1 MLDTHARKYIDPII
15 DGVAN
20 TFINKNISANQVTVL
35 AFILGVSSGV
45 WLFVGHPVIAT
56 AVLWVSGLF
65 DAVDGAIARKTGT
78 SSSWG
83 ALMDIT
89 FDRIVELSVIISL
102 SVLYPNARLVLILLT
117 GSIIISMTVFLT
129 VGALSRNTKNNK
141 AFYYQAGLAERTEGF
156 IMSSLMMIFSNHIVI
171 ITTVYFLAILFTA
184 GQRMREAYH
193 ILKS

>member
-1 MLDTHARKYIDPII
+1 MLDTHGRKYVEPII
-15 DGVAN
+15 ESIAN
-20 TFINKNISANQVTVL
+20 GFINRNISANKVTVL
-35 AFILGVSSGV
+35 AFVLGISSGI
-45 WLFVGHPVIAT
+45 WMLMGAPLIAT
-56 AVLWVSGLF
+56 AVLWISGLL

-102 SVLYPNARLVLILLT
+102 AVLYPQARLVLIMLT

-129 VGALSRNTKNNK
+129 VGALSKNTKNK

-156 IMSSLMMIFSNHIVI
+156 IMSSLMMLFSNHIII
-171 ITTVYFLAILFTA
+171 ITIVYFLAILFTA
-184 GQRMREAYH
+184 GQRLKEAYEL
-193 ILKS
+193 LKN

>member
-1 MLDTHARKYIDPII
+1 MLDTHGRKYVEPII
-15 DGVAN
+15 QSVAN
-20 TFINKNISANQVTVL
+20 GFINRNISANKVTVL
-35 AFILGVSSGV
+35 AFVLGISSGG
-45 WLFVGHPVIAT
+45 WMLLGQPLIAT
-56 AVLWVSGLF
+56 AVLWISGLL

-102 SVLYPNARLVLILLT
+102 AVLYPQARLVLIMLT

-129 VGALSRNTKNNK
+129 VGALSKNTKNK

-156 IMSSLMMIFSNHIVI
+156 IMSSLMMLFSNHIII
-171 ITTVYFLAILFTA
+171 ITIVYFLAILFTA
-184 GQRMREAYH
+184 GQRLKEAYEL
-193 ILKS
+193 LKN

>member
-1 MLDTHARKYIDPII
+1 MLDTHGRKYVEPII
-15 DGVAN
+15 ESVAN
-20 TFINKNISANQVTVL
+20 AFINRNISANKVTVL
-35 AFILGVSSGV
+35 AFVLGISSGG
-45 WLFVGHPVIAT
+45 WMLLGQPLIAT
-56 AVLWVSGLF
+56 AVLWISGLL

-102 SVLYPNARLVLILLT
+102 AVLYPQARLVLIRLT

-129 VGALSRNTKNNK
+129 VGALSKNTKNK

-156 IMSSLMMIFSNHIVI
+156 IMSSLMMLFSNHIII
-171 ITTVYFLAILFTA
+171 ITIVYFLAILFTA
-184 GQRMREAYH
+184 GQRLKEAYEL
-193 ILKS
+193 LKN

>member
-1 MLDTHARKYIDPII
+1 MLDTHGRKYVEPII
-15 DGVAN
+15 ESIAN
-20 TFINKNISANQVTVL
+20 GFINRNISANQVTVL
-35 AFILGVSSGV
+35 AFVLGISSGI
-45 WLFVGHPVIAT
+45 WMLMGEPLIAT
-56 AVLWVSGLF
+56 AVLWISGLF

-102 SVLYPNARLVLILLT
+102 AVLYPQARLVLIMLT

-129 VGALSRNTKNNK
+129 VGALSKNTKNK

-156 IMSSLMMIFSNHIVI
+156 IMSSLMMIFSNHIII
-171 ITTVYFLAILFTA
+171 ITIVYFLAILFTA
-184 GQRMREAYH
+184 GQRLKEAYE
-193 ILKS
+193 LLRN

>member
-1 MLDTHARKYIDPII
+1 MLDTHGRKYVEPII
-15 DGVAN
+15 ESVAN
-20 TFINKNISANQVTVL
+20 AFINRNISANKVTVL
-35 AFILGVSSGV
+35 AFVLGISSGG
-45 WLFVGHPVIAT
+45 WMLLGQPLIAT
-56 AVLWVSGLF
+56 AVLWISGLL

-102 SVLYPNARLVLILLT
+102 AVLYPQARLVLIMLT

-129 VGALSRNTKNNK
+129 VGALSKNTKNK

-156 IMSSLMMIFSNHIVI
+156 IMSSLMMLFSNHIII
-171 ITTVYFLAILFTA
+171 ITIVYFLAILFTA
-184 GQRMREAYH
+184 GQRLKEAYE
-193 ILKS
+193 LLRN

>member
-1 MLDTHARKYIDPII
+1 MLDTHGRKYVEPII
-15 DGVAN
+15 ESVAN
-20 TFINKNISANQVTVL
+20 AFINRNISANKVTVL
-35 AFILGVSSGV
+35 AFVLGISSGG
-45 WLFVGHPVIAT
+45 WMLLGQPLIAT
-56 AVLWVSGLF
+56 AILWISGLL

-102 SVLYPNARLVLILLT
+102 AVLYPQARLVLIMLT

-129 VGALSRNTKNNK
+129 VGALSKNTKNK

-156 IMSSLMMIFSNHIVI
+156 IMSSLMMLFSNHIII
-171 ITTVYFLAILFTA
+171 ITIVYFLAILFTA
-184 GQRMREAYH
+184 GQRLKEAYEL
-193 ILKS
+193 LKN

>member
-1 MLDTHARKYIDPII
+1 MLDTHGRKYVEPII
-15 DGVAN
+15 ESVAN
-20 TFINKNISANQVTVL
+20 AFINRNISANKVTVL
-35 AFILGVSSGV
+35 AFVLGISSGG
-45 WLFVGHPVIAT
+45 WMLLGQPLIAT
-56 AVLWVSGLF
+56 AVLWISGLL

-102 SVLYPNARLVLILLT
+102 AILYPQATLVLIMLT

-129 VGALSRNTKNNK
+129 VGALSKNTKNK

-156 IMSSLMMIFSNHIVI
+156 IMSSLMMLFSNHIII
-171 ITTVYFLAILFTA
+171 ITIVYFLAILFTA
-184 GQRMREAYH
+184 GQRLKEAYEL
-193 ILKS
+193 LKN

>member
-1 MLDTHARKYIDPII
+1 MLDTHGRKYVEPII
-15 DGVAN
+15 ESVAN
-20 TFINKNISANQVTVL
+20 AFINRNISANKVTVL
-35 AFILGVSSGV
+35 AFVLGISSGG
-45 WLFVGHPVIAT
+45 WMLLGQPLIAT
-56 AVLWVSGLF
+56 AVLWISGLL

-102 SVLYPNARLVLILLT
+102 AVLYPQARLVLIMLT

-129 VGALSRNTKNNK
+129 VGALSKNTKNK

-156 IMSSLMMIFSNHIVI
+156 IMSSLMMLFSNHIII
-171 ITTVYFLAILFTA
+171 ITIVYFLAILFTA
-184 GQRMREAYH
+184 GQRLKEAH
-193 ILKS
+193 ELLRN

>member
-1 MLDTHARKYIDPII
+1 MLDTHGRKYVEPII
-15 DGVAN
+15 ESVAN
-20 TFINKNISANQVTVL
+20 AFINRNISANKVTVL
-35 AFILGVSSGV
+35 AFVLGISSGG
-45 WLFVGHPVIAT
+45 WMLLGQPLIAT
-56 AVLWVSGLF
+56 AVLWISGLL

-102 SVLYPNARLVLILLT
+102 AVLYPQARLVLITLT

-129 VGALSRNTKNNK
+129 VGALSKNTKNK

-156 IMSSLMMIFSNHIVI
+156 IMSSLMMLFSNHIII
-171 ITTVYFLAILFTA
+171 ITIVYFLAILFTA
-184 GQRMREAYH
+184 GQRLKEAYEL
-193 ILKS
+193 LKN

>member
-1 MLDTHARKYIDPII
+1 MLDTHGRKYVEPII
-15 DGVAN
+15 ESVAN
-20 TFINKNISANQVTVL
+20 AFINRNISANKVTVL
-35 AFILGVSSGV
+35 AFVLGISSGG
-45 WLFVGHPVIAT
+45 WMLLGQPLIAT
-56 AVLWVSGLF
+56 AVLWISGLL

-102 SVLYPNARLVLILLT
+102 AVLYPQARLVLIMLT

-129 VGALSRNTKNNK
+129 VGALSKNTKNK

-156 IMSSLMMIFSNHIVI
+156 IMSSLMMLFSNYIVM
-171 ITTVYFLAILFTA
+171 ITIVYFLAILFTA
-184 GQRMREAYH
+184 GQRLKEAYEL
-193 ILKS
+193 LKN

>member
-1 MLDTHARKYIDPII
+1 MLDTHGRKYVEPII
-15 DGVAN
+15 ESIAN
-20 TFINKNISANQVTVL
+20 GFINRNISANKVTVL
-35 AFILGVSSGV
+35 AFVLGISSGG
-45 WLFVGHPVIAT
+45 WMLLGQPLIAT
-56 AVLWVSGLF
+56 AVLWISGLL

-102 SVLYPNARLVLILLT
+102 AVLYPQARLVLIMLT

-129 VGALSRNTKNNK
+129 VGALSKNTKNK

-156 IMSSLMMIFSNHIVI
+156 IMSSLMMLFSNHIII
-171 ITTVYFLAILFTA
+171 ITIVYFLAILFTA
-184 GQRMREAYH
+184 GQRLKEAYE
-193 ILKS
+193 LLRN

>member
-1 MLDTHARKYIDPII
+1 MLDTHGRKYVEPII
-15 DGVAN
+15 ESVAN
-20 TFINKNISANQVTVL
+20 AFINRNISANKVTVL
-35 AFILGVSSGV
+35 AFVLGISSGI
-45 WLFVGHPVIAT
+45 WMLLGQPLIAT
-56 AVLWVSGLF
+56 AVLWISGLL

-102 SVLYPNARLVLILLT
+102 AVLYPQARLVLIMLT

-129 VGALSRNTKNNK
+129 VGALSKNTKNK

-156 IMSSLMMIFSNHIVI
+156 IMSSLMMLFSNHIII
-171 ITTVYFLAILFTA
+171 ITIVYFLAILFTA
-184 GQRMREAYH
+184 GQRLKEAYEL
-193 ILKS
+193 LKN

>member
-1 MLDTHARKYIDPII
+1 MLDTHGRKYVEPII
-15 DGVAN
+15 ESVAN
-20 TFINKNISANQVTVL
+20 AFINRNISANKVTVL
-35 AFILGVSSGV
+35 AFVLGISSGG
-45 WLFVGHPVIAT
+45 WMLLGQPLIAT
-56 AVLWVSGLF
+56 AVLCISGLL

-102 SVLYPNARLVLILLT
+102 AVLYPQARLVLIMLT

-129 VGALSRNTKNNK
+129 VGALSKNTKNK

-156 IMSSLMMIFSNHIVI
+156 IMSSLMMLFSNHIVI
-171 ITTVYFLAILFTA
+171 ITIVYFLAILFTA
-184 GQRMREAYH
+184 GQRLKEAYEL
-193 ILKS
+193 LKN

>member
-1 MLDTHARKYIDPII
+1 MLDTHGRKYVEPII
-15 DGVAN
+15 ESVAN
-20 TFINKNISANQVTVL
+20 VFINRNISANKVTVL
-35 AFILGVSSGV
+35 AFVLGISSGI
-45 WLFVGHPVIAT
+45 WMLMGEPLIAT
-56 AVLWVSGLF
+56 AVLWISGLL

-102 SVLYPNARLVLILLT
+102 AVLYPQARLVLIMLT

-129 VGALSRNTKNNK
+129 VGALSKNTKNK

-156 IMSSLMMIFSNHIVI
+156 IMSSLMMLFSNHIII
-171 ITTVYFLAILFTA
+171 ITIVYFLAILFTA
-184 GQRMREAYH
+184 GQRLKEAYEL
-193 ILKS
+193 LKN

>member
-1 MLDTHARKYIDPII
+1 MLDTHGRKYVEPII
-15 DGVAN
+15 ESVAN
-20 TFINKNISANQVTVL
+20 AFINRNISANKVTVL
-35 AFILGVSSGV
+35 AFVLGISSGG
-45 WLFVGHPVIAT
+45 WMLLGEPLIAT
-56 AVLWVSGLF
+56 AVLWISGLL

-102 SVLYPNARLVLILLT
+102 AVLYPQARLVLIMLT

-129 VGALSRNTKNNK
+129 VGALSKNTKNK

-156 IMSSLMMIFSNHIVI
+156 IMSSLMMLFSNHIII
-171 ITTVYFLAILFTA
+171 ITIVYFLAILFTA
-184 GQRMREAYH
+184 GQRLKEAYE
-193 ILKS
+193 LLRN

>member
-1 MLDTHARKYIDPII
+1 MLDTHGRKYVEPII
-15 DGVAN
+15 ESVAN
-20 TFINKNISANQVTVL
+20 AFINRNISANKVTVL
-35 AFILGVSSGV
+35 AFVLGISSGG
-45 WLFVGHPVIAT
+45 WMLLGQPLIAT
-56 AVLWVSGLF
+56 AVLWISGLL

-102 SVLYPNARLVLILLT
+102 AVLYPQARLVLIMLT

-129 VGALSRNTKNNK
+129 VGALSKNTKNK

-156 IMSSLMMIFSNHIVI
+156 IMSSLMMLFSNHIII
-171 ITTVYFLAILFTA
+171 ITIVYFLAILFTA
-184 GQRMREAYH
+184 GQRLKRRE
-193 ILKS
+193 LFC

>member
-1 MLDTHARKYIDPII
+1 MLDTHGRKYVEPII
-15 DGVAN
+15 ESVAN
-20 TFINKNISANQVTVL
+20 AFINRNISANKVTVL
-35 AFILGVSSGV
+35 AFVLGISSGG
-45 WLFVGHPVIAT
+45 WMLLGEPLIAT
-56 AVLWVSGLF
+56 AVLWISGLF

-102 SVLYPNARLVLILLT
+102 AVLYPQARLVLIMLT

-129 VGALSRNTKNNK
+129 VGALSKNTKNK

-156 IMSSLMMIFSNHIVI
+156 IMSSLMMLFSNHIII
-171 ITTVYFLAILFTA
+171 ITIVYFLAILFTA
-184 GQRMREAYH
+184 GQRLKEAYEL
-193 ILKS
+193 LKN

>member
-1 MLDTHARKYIDPII
+1 MLDTHGRKYVEPII
-15 DGVAN
+15 ESVAN
-20 TFINKNISANQVTVL
+20 AFINRNISANKVTVL
-35 AFILGVSSGV
+35 AFVLGISSGG
-45 WLFVGHPVIAT
+45 WMLLGEPLIAT
-56 AVLWVSGLF
+56 AVLWISGLL

-102 SVLYPNARLVLILLT
+102 AVLYPQARLVLIMLT

-129 VGALSRNTKNNK
+129 VGALSKNTKYK

-156 IMSSLMMIFSNHIVI
+156 IMSSLMMLFSNHIVI
-171 ITTVYFLAILFTA
+171 ITIVYFLAILFTA
-184 GQRMREAYH
+184 GQRLKEAYEL
-193 ILKS
+193 LKN

>member
-1 MLDTHARKYIDPII
+1 MLDTHGRKYVEPII
-15 DGVAN
+15 ESVAN
-20 TFINKNISANQVTVL
+20 AFINRNISANKVTVL
-35 AFILGVSSGV
+35 AFVLGISSGG
-45 WLFVGHPVIAT
+45 WMLLGQPLIAT
-56 AVLWVSGLF
+56 AVLWISGLL

-102 SVLYPNARLVLILLT
+102 AVLYPQARLVLIMLT

-129 VGALSRNTKNNK
+129 VGALSKNTKNK

-156 IMSSLMMIFSNHIVI
+156 IMSSLMMLFSNHIII
-171 ITTVYFLAILFTA
+171 ITIVNFLAILLFFFPN
-184 GQRMREAYH
+184 RERRGCF
-193 ILKS
+193 SS

>member
-1 MLDTHARKYIDPII
+1 MLDTHGRKYVEPII
-15 DGVAN
+15 ESVAN
-20 TFINKNISANQVTVL
+20 AFINRNISANKVTVL
-35 AFILGVSSGV
+35 AFVLGISSGG
-45 WLFVGHPVIAT
+45 WMLLGQPLIAT
-56 AVLWVSGLF
+56 AVLWISGLL

-102 SVLYPNARLVLILLT
+102 AILYPQARLVLIMLT

-129 VGALSRNTKNNK
+129 VGALSKNTKNK

-156 IMSSLMMIFSNHIVI
+156 IMSSLMMLFSNHIVI
-171 ITTVYFLAILFTA
+171 ITIVYFLAILFTA
-184 GQRMREAYH
+184 GQRLKEAYEL
-193 ILKS
+193 LKN

>member
-1 MLDTHARKYIDPII
+1 MLDTHGRKYVEPII
-15 DGVAN
+15 ESVAN
-20 TFINKNISANQVTVL
+20 AFINRNISANKVTVL
-35 AFILGVSSGV
+35 AFVLGISSGG
-45 WLFVGHPVIAT
+45 WMLLGQPLIAT
-56 AVLWVSGLF
+56 AVLWISGLL

-102 SVLYPNARLVLILLT
+102 AVLYPQARLVLIMLT

-129 VGALSRNTKNNK
+129 VGALSKNTKNK

-156 IMSSLMMIFSNHIVI
+156 IMSSLMMLFSNHIVI
-171 ITTVYFLAILFTA
+171 ITIVYFLAILFTA
-184 GQRMREAYH
+184 GQRLKEAYE
-193 ILKS
+193 LLRN

>member
-1 MLDTHARKYIDPII
+1 MLDTHGRKYVEPII
-15 DGVAN
+15 ESVAN
-20 TFINKNISANQVTVL
+20 GFINRNISANKVTVL
-35 AFILGVSSGV
+35 AFVLGISSGI
-45 WLFVGHPVIAT
+45 WMLLGQPLIAT
-56 AVLWVSGLF
+56 AVLWISGLL

-102 SVLYPNARLVLILLT
+102 AVLYPQARLVLIMLT

-129 VGALSRNTKNNK
+129 VGALSKNTKNK

-156 IMSSLMMIFSNHIVI
+156 IMSSLMMLFSNHIII
-171 ITTVYFLAILFTA
+171 ITIVYFLAILFTA
-184 GQRMREAYH
+184 GQRLKEAYEL
-193 ILKS
+193 LKN

>member
-1 MLDTHARKYIDPII
+1 MLDTHGRKYVEPII
-15 DGVAN
+15 ESVAN
-20 TFINKNISANQVTVL
+20 AFINRNISANKVTVL
-35 AFILGVSSGV
+35 AFVLGISSGG
-45 WLFVGHPVIAT
+45 WMLLGEPLIAT
-56 AVLWVSGLF
+56 AVLWISGLL

-102 SVLYPNARLVLILLT
+102 AVLYPQARLVLIMLT

-129 VGALSRNTKNNK
+129 VGALSKNTKNK

-156 IMSSLMMIFSNHIVI
+156 IMSSLMMLFSNHIII
-171 ITTVYFLAILFTA
+171 ITIVYFLAILFTA
-184 GQRMREAYH
+184 GQRLREAYE
-193 ILKS
+193 LLRN

>member
-1 MLDTHARKYIDPII
+1 MLDTHGRKYVEPII
-15 DGVAN
+15 ESVAN
-20 TFINKNISANQVTVL
+20 AFINRNISANKVTVL
-35 AFILGVSSGV
+35 AFVLGISSGG
-45 WLFVGHPVIAT
+45 WMLLGEPLIAT
-56 AVLWVSGLF
+56 AVLWISGLL

-102 SVLYPNARLVLILLT
+102 AVLYPQARLVLIMLT

-129 VGALSRNTKNNK
+129 VGALSKNTKNK

-156 IMSSLMMIFSNHIVI
+156 IMSSLMMIFSNHIII
-171 ITTVYFLAILFTA
+171 ITIVYFLAILFTA
-184 GQRMREAYH
+184 GQRLKEAYEL
-193 ILKS
+193 LKN

>member
-1 MLDTHARKYIDPII
+1 MLDTHGRKYVEPII
-15 DGVAN
+15 ESVAN
-20 TFINKNISANQVTVL
+20 AFINRNISANKVTVL
-35 AFILGVSSGV
+35 AFVLGISSGG
-45 WLFVGHPVIAT
+45 WMLMGQPLIAT
-56 AVLWVSGLF
+56 AVLWISGLL

-102 SVLYPNARLVLILLT
+102 AVLYPQARLVLIMLT

-129 VGALSRNTKNNK
+129 VGALSKNTKNK

-156 IMSSLMMIFSNHIVI
+156 IMSSLMMLFSNHIII
-171 ITTVYFLAILFTA
+171 ITIVYFLAILFTA
-184 GQRMREAYH
+184 GQRLKEAYEL
-193 ILKS
+193 LKN

>member
-1 MLDTHARKYIDPII
+1 MLDTHGRKYVEPII
-15 DGVAN
+15 ESVAN
-20 TFINKNISANQVTVL
+20 AFINRNISANKVTVL
-35 AFILGVSSGV
+35 AFVLGISSGG
-45 WLFVGHPVIAT
+45 WILLGQPLIAT
-56 AVLWVSGLF
+56 AVLWISGLL

-102 SVLYPNARLVLILLT
+102 AVLYPQARLVLIMLT

-129 VGALSRNTKNNK
+129 VGALSKNTKNK

-156 IMSSLMMIFSNHIVI
+156 IMSSLMMLFSNHIII
-171 ITTVYFLAILFTA
+171 ITIVYFLAILFTA
-184 GQRMREAYH
+184 GQRLREAYE
-193 ILKS
+193 LLRN

>member
-1 MLDTHARKYIDPII
+1 MLDTHGRKYVEPII
-15 DGVAN
+15 ESVAN
-20 TFINKNISANQVTVL
+20 AFINRNISANKVTVL
-35 AFILGVSSGV
+35 AFVLGISSGI
-45 WLFVGHPVIAT
+45 WMLLGQPLIAT
-56 AVLWVSGLF
+56 AALWISGLL

-102 SVLYPNARLVLILLT
+102 AVLYPQARLVLIMLT

-129 VGALSRNTKNNK
+129 VGALSKNTKNK

-156 IMSSLMMIFSNHIVI
+156 IMSSLMMLFSNHIII
-171 ITTVYFLAILFTA
+171 ITIVYFLAILFTA
-184 GQRMREAYH
+184 GQRLKEAYEL
-193 ILKS
+193 LKN

>member
-1 MLDTHARKYIDPII
+1 MLDTHGRKYVEPII
-15 DGVAN
+15 ESVAN
-20 TFINKNISANQVTVL
+20 AFINRNISANKVTVL
-35 AFILGVSSGV
+35 AFVLGISSGI
-45 WLFVGHPVIAT
+45 WMLLGQPLIAT
-56 AVLWVSGLF
+56 AVLWISGLL

-102 SVLYPNARLVLILLT
+102 AVLYPQARLVLIMLT

-129 VGALSRNTKNNK
+129 VGALSKNTKNK

-156 IMSSLMMIFSNHIVI
+156 IMSSLMMLFSNHIVI
-171 ITTVYFLAILFTA
+171 ITIVYFLAILFTA
-184 GQRMREAYH
+184 GQRLKEAYEL
-193 ILKS
+193 LKN